1 MKKSL
6 ALSAFLFY
14 SFPAMNEAKTLETSK
29 VENLNFELI
38 EQGLK
43 NNWANWLVTFEYE
56 GKRYWGYL
64 DACADYPQMMH
75 HDTIEDV
82 TLDDE

>member
-1 MKKSL
+1 
-6 ALSAFLFY
+6 
-14 SFPAMNEAKTLETSK
+14 MNEAKTLETSK

-43 NNWANWLVTFEYE
+43 NNWANWLVTFEYD